1 MINNFT
7 NINKLNILS
16 QLTYG
21 IGFPGS
27 DLGQNVIRLNRLMGS
42 YCHNSMLLLKISSER
57 PIFEIP
63 FSFSIIYSKNWII
76 IGFFMLFLQRNS
88 IDVINARLFFNNY
101 VNCCITMYWLQMSCD
116 IFL

>member
-27 DLGQNVIRLNRLMGS
+27 DLGQNVIRLNWLMGS
-42 YCHNSMLLLKISSER
+42 SCHNSMLLLKISSER

-63 FSFSIIYSKNWII
+63 FSFSIIYSKNLII
-76 IGFFMLFLQRNS
+76 IVFLRLLQRNS